1 MLQSS
6 TLKFLKDLKK
16 NNNKPWF
23 DKNRKV
29 YEAAKAD
36 FTAFIQK
43 VIDLHGKSD
52 NSIKNLLA
60 KDCLFRINRDIR
72 FAKDKSPYKTNFG
85 ASINKGGKKAWDSA
99 GFNAKGKIAWDSAG
113 YYFHLEPGG
122 CFKGG
127 GIYMPPSDA
136 LKKVRQEIDYNF
148 ADFKKLIVSK
158 KFKSVYGD
166 LDKSKEFI
174 LSRVPKGYEA
184 DNPAAEYLR
193 LKSYIAMIKIS
204 DKDLTSKD
212 LVKKTVAA
220 FEALQPLIG
229 FINAAIS

>member
-29 YEAAKAD
+29 YEAAKTD
-36 FTAFIQK
+36 FAAFIQT
-43 VIDLHGKSD
+43 VIDLHGKKD
-52 NSIKNLLA
+52 NSIKNLVA

-85 ASINKGGKKAWDSA
+85 ASIN
-99 GFNAKGKIAWDSAG
+99 AKGKSAWDSAG

-122 CFKGG
+122 CFTGG